1 LTCGLTFN
9 PRRCKQHPTQ
19 RRALKPLR
27 RSCAA
32 VQIELDIHPKSARGH
47 CGIGI
52 PARFRAAPEA
62 IRFDRHRPARRATL
76 QSTKG
81 SRHAKTP
88 QSDRIGLQILNH
100 SRSNLR
106 DATTGEAARMNGTS
120 TWSSNQTQAWDAG
133 GEIFR
138 AVLEPHER
146 VPFWS
151 IAHSTQGMAH
161 APTVDRYKLRQL
173 LLFELRVVRPT
184 SCP

>member
-1 LTCGLTFN
+1 
-9 PRRCKQHPTQ
+9 
-19 RRALKPLR
+19 
-27 RSCAA
+27 
-32 VQIELDIHPKSARGH
+32 
-47 CGIGI
+47 
-52 PARFRAAPEA
+52 
-62 IRFDRHRPARRATL
+62 
-76 QSTKG
+76 
-81 SRHAKTP
+81 
-88 QSDRIGLQILNH
+88 
-100 SRSNLR
+100 
-106 DATTGEAARMNGTS
+106 MNGTS